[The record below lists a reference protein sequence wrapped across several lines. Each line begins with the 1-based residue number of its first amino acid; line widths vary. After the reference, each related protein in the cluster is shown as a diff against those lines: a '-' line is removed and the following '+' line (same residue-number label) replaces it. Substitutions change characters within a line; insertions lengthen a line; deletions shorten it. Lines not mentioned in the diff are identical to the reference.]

1 MRRCFESSNLIT
13 EPCRSEFIRTKNTD
27 SQIFGVVNVFVRMN
41 SHLQS
46 LLCLSVFLLSLAA
59 APAFASNT
67 KPAEILHRGNSTE
80 PVTLDPHQSED
91 VSSGNILR
99 DLFEGLV
106 TEDAAGNLIPGSA
119 ESWIISEDGLTYTF
133 KLRTCL
139 VWSNGEALSAAD
151 FVFSLRRAL
160 DPDTAA
166 PMATLLLPIKN
177 AREVMNGNKPVEK
190 LGVEMPDAHSLIINL
205 EQPAPWF
212 LQILSHP
219 IAFPVYA
226 TSLIKEKDKAFSP
239 DKLISNG
246 AWVLQQWLPY
256 EKLVLKR
263 NPTYYGNDRTFFN
276 QVIYY
281 PIDSSNTE
289 FSRYRAGEFDW
300 TDTIPPNKL
309 RWIKKNLPGEAFIS
323 PYLGTYY
330 YGFNL
335 TRQPFKG
342 NTDLRRALSLAI
354 ERNIIAEK
362 ILGNGELPADRWLP
376 PGILSGSEKSAVSMD
391 QNLKLAKQLYN
402 KAGYSRN
409 NPLHTTL
416 HYNSSDQNK
425 RIAVAIA
432 AMWKKN
438 LGIKVELINEEW
450 KVFLNRRKSKTETQI
465 YRASWIADYND
476 ASSFLTLFT
485 SNNAKNDTGY
495 ANPLYDDL
503 LKQIESTMND
513 IQREKLIRQ
522 AEQQLLDDQVIIPIY
537 HYVSRHLV
545 KPDIKGYRPN
555 PLDHHYSR
563 YLYRN

>member
-1 MRRCFESSNLIT
+1 MKHQIKHLILAA
-13 EPCRSEFIRTKNTD
+13 F
-27 SQIFGVVNVFVRMN
+27 
-41 SHLQS
+41 S
-46 LLCLSVFLLSLAA
+46 LLLFFSASSGFAAETNNKVF
-59 APAFASNT
+59 
-67 KPAEILHRGNSTE
+67 HRGNSTE

-106 TEDAAGNLIPGSA
+106 TEDMAGNLIPGSA
-119 ESWIISEDGLTYTF
+119 EKWTISEDGLSYSF
-133 KLRTCL
+133 QLRDCL

-151 FVFSLRRAL
+151 FVFSLRRAV

-166 PMATLLLPIKN
+166 PMASLLLPIKN
-177 AREVMNGNKPVEK
+177 AHEVMKGNLPVEQ
-190 LGVEMPDAHSLIINL
+190 LGVEMPDAHHLIIKL

-226 TSLIKEKDKAFSP
+226 TSLIKDKDKAFSAG
-239 DKLISNG
+239 KLISNG
-246 AWVLQQWLPY
+246 AWVLHQWVPY
-256 EKLVLKR
+256 EKLVLKQ
-263 NPTYYGNDRTFFN
+263 NTHYYNQEKLFFK
-276 QVIYY
+276 QVVYY
-281 PIDSSNTE
+281 PIETSNTE

-309 RWIKKNLPGEAFIS
+309 RWIKNNLPGEAFIS

-342 NTDLRRALSLAI
+342 NTDLRHALSLAI
-354 ERNIIAEK
+354 DRNIIAKK
-362 ILGNGELPADRWLP
+362 ILGNGELPANRWLP
-376 PGILSGSEKSAVSMD
+376 PGMLSEPVKPVNEMK
-391 QNLKLAKQLYN
+391 QNLILAKQLYN
-402 KAGYSRN
+402 KAGYSRDT
-409 NPLHTTL
+409 PLHTTL

-450 KVFLNRRKSKTETQI
+450 KVFLNRRKSKTETQL

-485 SNNAKNDTGY
+485 RNNAKNDTGY
-495 ANPLYDDL
+495 ANPVYDDL
-503 LKQIESTMND
+503 IKQIETTMD
-513 IQREKLIRQ
+513 EAKRSELIRQ

-563 YLYRN
+563 YLHRK